1 MNKYTITFPFQGE
14 YQYVYITANQMA
26 NAVLDSTDDILD
38 FRFNNDGQD
47 FEQRLTIKDKKYDV
61 TFNSNNPRCFNVYDV
76 DEDDFGGTIVEENIP
91 WLLLKIEDEDK
102 NEIYNLN
109 DYV

>member
-61 TFNSNNPRCFNVYDV
+61 IISNPPYIKYDV

-91 WLLLKIEDEDK
+91 WLLLKVEDEDK